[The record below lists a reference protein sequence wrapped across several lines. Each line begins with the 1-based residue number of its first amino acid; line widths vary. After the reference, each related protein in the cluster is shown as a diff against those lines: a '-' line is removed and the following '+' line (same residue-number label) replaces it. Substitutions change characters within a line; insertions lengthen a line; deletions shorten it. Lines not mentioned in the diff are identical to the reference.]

1 MLGVTPLI
9 KNMERLLMERKINT
23 GTIGSRS
30 PSLLRSL
37 FLETKS
43 LPLSVEIGNAQSLI
57 PRYSLLQNVDG
68 TDKWNGPAWN
78 R

>member
-30 PSLLRSL
+30 PCLLRSL
-37 FLETKS
+37 YLKERRIS
-43 LPLSVEIGNAQSLI
+43 
-57 PRYSLLQNVDG
+57 
-68 TDKWNGPAWN
+68 
-78 R
+78 

>member
-37 FLETKS
+37 FLQTKS
-43 LPLSVEIGNAQSLI
+43 LPLSVETGNA
-57 PRYSLLQNVDG
+57 
-68 TDKWNGPAWN
+68 
-78 R
+78 